1 MFPFVLFQWMN
12 QSHNAAVNYSN
23 RNASKVRSCFI
34 VLLLR
39 KSNLMYEWI
48 MIYCTLSFGTNWFV
62 FLFIF
67 YLKPTPTSRFL
78 LSYFGAV
85 TSAVTIA
92 VSRLLNQKIIWSKHG
107 CKTCFAQ
114 ILYKIQISVSPGT
127 IRLLNQFL
135 NFLIQLNVQSRKI
148 L

>member
-1 MFPFVLFQWMN
+1 
-12 QSHNAAVNYSN
+12 
-23 RNASKVRSCFI
+23 
-34 VLLLR
+34 
-39 KSNLMYEWI
+39 

-92 VSRLLNQKIIWSKHG
+92 VSWLLNKKII
-107 CKTCFAQ
+107 
-114 ILYKIQISVSPGT
+114 
-127 IRLLNQFL
+127 
-135 NFLIQLNVQSRKI
+135 
-148 L
+148 

>member
-1 MFPFVLFQWMN
+1 MSVAWRARIVASTPLPNTPPPPPHLLPLKVSLPFFWCPGSHSMFACVLFQWMN

-39 KSNLMYEWI
+39 RSNLMYEWI

-92 VSRLLNQKIIWSKHG
+92 VGQLLN
-107 CKTCFAQ
+107 
-114 ILYKIQISVSPGT
+114 
-127 IRLLNQFL
+127 
-135 NFLIQLNVQSRKI
+135 
-148 L
+148 

>member
-1 MFPFVLFQWMN
+1 MSVAWGARITASTPLPSTPPPHLLPLKFSLPLFCCSGFHSMFPCVLFQWMN

-92 VSRLLNQKIIWSKHG
+92 VSRLLN
-107 CKTCFAQ
+107 
-114 ILYKIQISVSPGT
+114 
-127 IRLLNQFL
+127 
-135 NFLIQLNVQSRKI
+135 
-148 L
+148 